1 MRPWFLGFGGPCLP
15 RDNRALGHYAD
26 RVGLKYSL
34 PQVTDDFND
43 AHAEFI
49 KNFCIKQNKEGLP
62 FCIESIGFKVG
73 SDMVVESPR
82 LKLVEDLLKEGH
94 TVYVIDIDDV
104 IERFREELEDLYDDN
119 IIFVRNG
126 REINES
132 VWTIDL

>member
-1 MRPWFLGFGGPCLP
+1 
-15 RDNRALGHYAD
+15 
-26 RVGLKYSL
+26 
-34 PQVTDDFND
+34 
-43 AHAEFI
+43 
-49 KNFCIKQNKEGLP
+49 
-62 FCIESIGFKVG
+62 
-73 SDMVVESPR
+73 MVVESPR